1 MNLFPIFDVGAAWRW
16 GSFVLPIVAATYASP
31 AVVSQL
37 ADLRC
42 RDLIRHA
49 RAKSRFYAKRFQHLP
64 VDAAL
69 TEHPSVSRAELMV
82 QFDDWVT
89 DPAIRLTDVNAF
101 IADPGRCGEAFLG
114 RYAVWTSSGT
124 TGVPGVYVSDPDT
137 LAIHEALL
145 TTRTA
150 GSSGASS
157 LWQLMMG
164 GGRLALI
171 AAQDGHFAGMT
182 TWERARRASPWLNA
196 RSRAFPVT
204 ARIEALVAALND
216 WQPALL
222 ASYPSMLSVMADEL
236 EAGRLMIEP
245 TALWSGGEELPPFE
259 RERLSQAFACP
270 VHEEYAASECMNIA
284 FSCSEG
290 SLHLHADWV
299 ILEPV
304 DERGRILPPGQP
316 SASTLLTNLANH
328 VQPLIRYQLGDS
340 ITFLADPCECGCPLQ
355 RLRVEGRKD
364 DVLKLPAAHG
374 MTITIVPLAIE
385 SVLEDRAG
393 IHQFQLRQSG
403 PHRLTVRF
411 SPPAGLTRREAWP
424 RVEHCLREFLDHQG
438 ARSTAI
444 SLDPA
449 PPQADPVSGKLR
461 RIRGAAASPRA

>member
-1 MNLFPIFDVGAAWRW
+1 MNLFTMFDVGAAWRW

-204 ARIEALVAALND
+204 ARIEELVAALND

-340 ITFLADPCECGCPLQ
+340 ITFLADPCECGCPLP

>member
-1 MNLFPIFDVGAAWRW
+1 MNLFTMFDVGAAWRW

-182 TWERARRASPWLNA
+182 TWERARRASPWLND

-204 ARIEALVAALND
+204 ARIEELVAALND

-340 ITFLADPCECGCPLQ
+340 ITFLADPCECGCPLP

>member
-1 MNLFPIFDVGAAWRW
+1 MNLFPMFDVGAAWRW

-204 ARIEALVAALND
+204 ARIEELVAALND